1 MAKYL
6 ITTLVLA
13 AYALA
18 DDTSAY
24 AAPQGGYAAPS
35 TAYAPSAPAGYGA
48 PDAGYGAPAA
58 EYTSDSYEQP
68 YDSYEAAADDGGD
81 LFDLS
86 KILELLPLFLA
97 VFAAII
103 VAQLFAPL
111 LGVLFGAK
119 VGLLGGILGP
129 LGGIK
134 ITAINAILA
143 PFSLALCNVGPPLTL
158 AGMRRSS
165 ASGFEL
171 NKDVVDNAANFLFK
185 AIQGE
190 WQPTLYHA
198 LWPDNNYN
206 FFFFQSTEHTRQ
218 AYIIYNLKSD
228 SNNSRFTYPL
238 LLSIGILLCQSQT
251 HQDISCSIVA
261 ISPKAN
267 RAH

>member
-1 MAKYL
+1 MGSPFLIIERVGAKEDAAAMAKYL

-13 AYALA
+13 AFAFA
-18 DDTSAY
+18 DDNSAY

-35 TAYAPSAPAGYGA
+35 TAYAPSAPASYGA

-111 LGVLFGAK
+111 LGVLFNAK
-119 VGLLGGILGP
+119 VGLLGGVLGP

-134 ITAINAILA
+134 IGAINAILN
-143 PFSLALCNVGPPLTL
+143 PFGLQLCTTATPPVAFT
-158 AGMRRSS
+158 GRSS
-165 ASGFEL
+165 ASGFSL
-171 NKDVVDNAANFLFK
+171 NKDMVDTAANL
-185 AIQGE
+185 
-190 WQPTLYHA
+190 LYEA
-198 LWPDNNYN
+198 VSKY
-206 FFFFQSTEHTRQ
+206 QSH
-218 AYIIYNLKSD
+218 
-228 SNNSRFTYPL
+228 
-238 LLSIGILLCQSQT
+238 
-251 HQDISCSIVA
+251 
-261 ISPKAN
+261 
-267 RAH
+267 

>member
-13 AYALA
+13 AVALA

-35 TAYAPSAPAGYGA
+35 AAYAPAAPSGYGA
-48 PDAGYGAPAA
+48 PDSGYGAPAA
-58 EYTSDSYEQP
+58 EYAAESYEQP
-68 YDSYEAAADDGGD
+68 YDTYEAAAGDDGGD

-111 LGVLFGAK
+111 LGVLFSAK
-119 VGLLGGILGP
+119 VGLLGGVLGP

-134 ITAINAILA
+134 IGAINAILA
-143 PFSLALCNVGPPLTL
+143 PFGLSLCNVGPPVAL
-158 AGMRRSS
+158 ATGRRAKSS

-171 NKDVVDNAANFLFK
+171 NKDMVDNAANFLYK
-185 AIQGE
+185 AISE
-190 WQPTLYHA
+190 Y
-198 LWPDNNYN
+198 
-206 FFFFQSTEHTRQ
+206 
-218 AYIIYNLKSD
+218 
-228 SNNSRFTYPL
+228 SN
-238 LLSIGILLCQSQT
+238 
-251 HQDISCSIVA
+251 
-261 ISPKAN
+261 
-267 RAH
+267 

>member
-18 DDTSAY
+18 DDNSAY

-35 TAYAPSAPAGYGA
+35 AAYAPSAPAGYGA
-48 PDAGYGAPAA
+48 PDSGYGAPTA

-68 YDSYEAAADDGGD
+68 YDTYEAEAVDGGD

-111 LGVLFGAK
+111 LGVLFNAK
-119 VGLLGGILGP
+119 VGLLGGVLGP

-134 ITAINAILA
+134 IGAINAILA
-143 PFSLALCNVGPPLTL
+143 PFGLTLCNLPAAAGGALTQAVG
-158 AGMRRSS
+158 RSS
-165 ASGFEL
+165 ASGFDL
-171 NKDVVDNAANFLFK
+171 NKDLVDNAANFLYK
-185 AIQGE
+185 A
-190 WQPTLYHA
+190 
-198 LWPDNNYN
+198 
-206 FFFFQSTEHTRQ
+206 FQE
-218 AYIIYNLKSD
+218 Y
-228 SNNSRFTYPL
+228 
-238 LLSIGILLCQSQT
+238 GT
-251 HQDISCSIVA
+251 H
-261 ISPKAN
+261 
-267 RAH
+267 

>member
-35 TAYAPSAPAGYGA
+35 AAYAPAAPSGYGA
-48 PDAGYGAPAA
+48 PDSGYGAPAA

-68 YDSYEAAADDGGD
+68 YDSYEAEAADGGD

-111 LGVLFGAK
+111 LGVLFNAK
-119 VGLLGGILGP
+119 VGLLGGVLGP

-134 ITAINAILA
+134 IGAINAILA
-143 PFSLALCNVGPPLTL
+143 PFGLTLCNIGPPLAQA
-158 AGMRRSS
+158 AGRSS

-171 NKDVVDNAANFLFK
+171 NKDMVDNAANFLYK
-185 AIQGE
+185 AISGE
-190 WQPTLYHA
+190 LHRQDKRMPVTQTYSLSCS
-198 LWPDNNYN
+198 DNYYN
-206 FFFFQSTEHTRQ
+206 FFSFFRVRDTLDKPTSST
-218 AYIIYNLKSD
+218 I
-228 SNNSRFTYPL
+228 
-238 LLSIGILLCQSQT
+238 
-251 HQDISCSIVA
+251 
-261 ISPKAN
+261 
-267 RAH
+267 